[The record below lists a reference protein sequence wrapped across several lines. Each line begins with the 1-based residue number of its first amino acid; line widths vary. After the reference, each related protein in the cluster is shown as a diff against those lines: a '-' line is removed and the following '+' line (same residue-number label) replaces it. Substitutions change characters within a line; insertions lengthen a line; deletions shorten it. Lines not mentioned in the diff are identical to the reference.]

1 MNVTTTTRSSP
12 VPAPVGKHCNCL
24 ATKTS
29 TSPPREAGSL
39 TMDSLSSSH
48 SHSHHQPLGRAT
60 STESTAAISTAT
72 ATATWQPG
80 RKAQASEPQMGTE
93 SIEVKLSPYGTDAL
107 APLRPLGLTARR
119 PSKASDHLRDY
130 FGRTSIGGSGSAIDE
145 EFEDRDNDVDATPL
159 AGGRYP
165 SAFALASSLS
175 SSEANTKSRSDV
187 DSAEKRL
194 SFSSLYS
201 IGSAIYAN
209 TRGHSWSGRSSVV
222 GSEPDCQSSRRASH
236 WAMARVHH

>member
-1 MNVTTTTRSSP
+1 MDVTARSP
-12 VPAPVGKHCNCL
+12 VKKHCL
-24 ATKTS
+24 ATK

-39 TMDSLSSSH
+39 NMNSHSSSH
-48 SHSHHQPLGRAT
+48 HHPLERTT
-60 STESTAAISTAT
+60 STESTSAISA

-80 RKAQASEPQMGTE
+80 SKAQVSEPQTGTE

-107 APLRPLGLTARR
+107 APLRPLGLTTRR
-119 PSKASDHLRDY
+119 PSKASDHLREY
-130 FGRTSIGGSGSAIDE
+130 FGRTSVGGSAIDE
-145 EFEDRDNDVDATPL
+145 EFEDKDVDATATATPL
-159 AGGRYP
+159 AGARYP
-165 SAFALASSLS
+165 SALASSLS
-175 SSEANTKSRSDV
+175 EAKSRSDV

-222 GSEPDCQSSRRASH
+222 GSEPDCQSWSRPLRIALGNGSRAP
-236 WAMARVHH
+236 R